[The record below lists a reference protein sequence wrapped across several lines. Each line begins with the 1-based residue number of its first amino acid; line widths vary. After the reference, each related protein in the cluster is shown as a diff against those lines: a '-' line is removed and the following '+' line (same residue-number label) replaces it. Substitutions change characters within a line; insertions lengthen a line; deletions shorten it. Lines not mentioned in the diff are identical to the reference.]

1 MFFFFKQKTAYEMRI
16 SDWSSD
22 VCSSDLYPEQPD
34 GRHRSEGTIQFAEWM
49 PNSDEL
55 IIDGMVV
62 NKDGRR
68 HGAGSPVRNLNG
80 DAYYG
85 NGKALYIFRSAHAD
99 QNSGV
104 RVVGDSKFKFE
115 IWNAGDSGR
124 TLIKL
129 PEVVANRASE
139 APSISA
145 DGNLLIYR
153 DRSPI
158 SKSQDLVPLYRPT
171 ATDTDIDTIRVYE
184 RSTGKDRVLVGPQMS
199 AGWRNTGGNPT

>member
-1 MFFFFKQKTAYEMRI
+1 MEF
-16 SDWSSD
+16 
-22 VCSSDLYPEQPD
+22 
-34 GRHRSEGTIQFAEWM
+34 
-49 PNSDEL
+49 
-55 IIDGMVV
+55 
-62 NKDGRR
+62 RR
-68 HGAGSPVRNLNG
+68 VL
-80 DAYYG
+80 
-85 NGKALYIFRSAHAD
+85 FRSQAD

-171 ATDTDIDTIRVYE
+171 AT
-184 RSTGKDRVLVGPQMS
+184 RSEEHTSELQSLMRIPYAVFCLNKQ
-199 AGWRNTGGNPT
+199 NTTS

>member
-1 MFFFFKQKTAYEMRI
+1 MVVVLFFF
-16 SDWSSD
+16 SS
-22 VCSSDLYPEQPD
+22 
-34 GRHRSEGTIQFAEWM
+34 R
-49 PNSDEL
+49 
-55 IIDGMVV
+55 
-62 NKDGRR
+62 RR
-68 HGAGSPVRNLNG
+68 HTRCALVTVVQTCALPILNLNG

-85 NGKALYIFRSAHAD
+85 NGKALYIVRSAHAD

-158 SKSQDLVPLYRPT
+158 SKSQDVVPLYRPT
-171 ATDTDIDTIRVYE
+171 ATDTDIDT
-184 RSTGKDRVLVGPQMS
+184 K
-199 AGWRNTGGNPT
+199 

>member
-1 MFFFFKQKTAYEMRI
+1 
-16 SDWSSD
+16 
-22 VCSSDLYPEQPD
+22 
-34 GRHRSEGTIQFAEWM
+34 M

-85 NGKALYIFRSAHAD
+85 NGQALYIFRSAHAD

-104 RVVGDSKFKFE
+104 RVVGDSKFKFA

-124 TLIKL
+124 TLIK
-129 PEVVANRASE
+129 RSE
-139 APSISA
+139 ERRV
-145 DGNLLIYR
+145 GKGGVCTC
-153 DRSPI
+153 RS
-158 SKSQDLVPLYRPT
+158 RG
-171 ATDTDIDTIRVYE
+171 
-184 RSTGKDRVLVGPQMS
+184 STE
-199 AGWRNTGGNPT
+199 

>member
-1 MFFFFKQKTAYEMRI
+1 
-16 SDWSSD
+16 
-22 VCSSDLYPEQPD
+22 
-34 GRHRSEGTIQFAEWM
+34 M

-129 PEVVANRASE
+129 PRSAEHPSE
-139 APSISA
+139 LHSLMRISYA
-145 DGNLLIYR
+145 VFCF
-153 DRSPI
+153 
-158 SKSQDLVPLYRPT
+158 K
-171 ATDTDIDTIRVYE
+171 
-184 RSTGKDRVLVGPQMS
+184 
-199 AGWRNTGGNPT
+199 

>member
-1 MFFFFKQKTAYEMRI
+1 M
-16 SDWSSD
+16 DWSSD
-22 VCSSDLYPEQPD
+22 VCSSDL
-34 GRHRSEGTIQFAEWM
+34 EGTIQFAEWM

-115 IWNAGDSGR
+115 IRSEEHTSELQSLMRISYAVFCLKNKIQKPKLKSG
-124 TLIKL
+124 
-129 PEVVANRASE
+129 
-139 APSISA
+139 
-145 DGNLLIYR
+145 Y
-153 DRSPI
+153 
-158 SKSQDLVPLYRPT
+158 
-171 ATDTDIDTIRVYE
+171 
-184 RSTGKDRVLVGPQMS
+184 
-199 AGWRNTGGNPT
+199 NTSNQ